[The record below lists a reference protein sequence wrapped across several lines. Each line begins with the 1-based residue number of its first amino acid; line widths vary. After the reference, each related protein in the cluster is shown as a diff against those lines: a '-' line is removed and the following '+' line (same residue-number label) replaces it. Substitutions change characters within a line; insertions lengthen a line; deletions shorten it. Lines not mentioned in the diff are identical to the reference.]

1 MYIITVYRYCNFQ
14 VYGFIEAIELIVRK
28 FFNVE
33 TQVDTSLKKRVLDAV
48 ISSDAVLK
56 HWKIVAGCIPK
67 KYEQYSVC
75 LLHTISMVTSF
86 FDVLVTVDK
95 PLVSQCP
102 ALLPPHSLFSS
113 PCKLTAAVRG
123 CLH

>member
-33 TQVDTSLKKRVLDAV
+33 EAHVAIQVDTSLKKRVLDAV
-48 ISSDAVLK
+48 ISSDAVLE

-75 LLHTISMVTSF
+75 LLKVIAEFWMNISSSAVVIINM
-86 FDVLVTVDK
+86 
-95 PLVSQCP
+95 
-102 ALLPPHSLFSS
+102 SLWSN
-113 PCKLTAAVRG
+113 K
-123 CLH
+123 